1 MAVQTKYLITHKK
14 SLNIAISG
22 LSAGGMSKFLS
33 DFGFTHL
40 ITWDSN
46 GVTMP
51 VHFRHKNKAKSKL
64 NSS

>member
-1 MAVQTKYLITHKK
+1 M
-14 SLNIAISG
+14 AISG
-22 LSAGGMSKFLS
+22 LSAGGISKFLS

-40 ITWDSN
+40 ITWDSS

-51 VHFRHKNKAKSKL
+51 FHFRHKNKAKSKL